1 MDIQKISQP
10 VTAPPILEKLD
21 PKGNPLIPTPTSDP
35 KDPLNWSLLRKSTC
49 LFIVVYSY
57 FMLTYFTTAPIP
69 SFGYL
74 EEQLNINYSQVSW
87 SFALPCLGLAVG
99 PLLVGALADTYGRR
113 PVLIACT
120 ALAVLASGCTSIKTI
135 NFGGYMAARFFQGL
149 GAGPSANIGL
159 LIIHDISF
167 EHERGVRV
175 GMWTIA
181 ANAGTVLG
189 GVFGGLLATS
199 GEWVA
204 YHVTILFAVLLVVQF
219 LFLPETLY
227 PRETVLLQESQKY
240 GGDAAV
246 AIAPLSSENRKFDLF
261 NVKKVPGV
269 PHPKVWTTTIQF
281 FNLFRYP
288 TIVISV
294 LGYCFLQYWWI
305 CSISTLV
312 PDAYINDSPRTQG
325 LLLIGLLVG
334 LLFAEVVCSGH
345 LSDKLMSHL
354 ARKNGGIRVPEMRL
368 WLGYPAAVVSS
379 VGLVLWGVSVD
390 KDWHWMV
397 GQVAFFLYT
406 LGLQTGNTVL
416 SAYIVDNYPEHAN
429 EVITFYTVI
438 INLSAFI
445 NPWFIYYWVEAS
457 GYTWTFAA
465 QCIICSF
472 GLIPLYILLQIYGV
486 RLRSTRPMYT
496 KHIDDMLEAPT
507 TQVALGD
514 GEIVVEKDSGDA
526 V

>member
-1 MDIQKISQP
+1 MDIQKTTHPI
-10 VTAPPILEKLD
+10 TAPASLEKLD
-21 PKGNPLIPTPTSDP
+21 PKGNPLSPTPTSDL

-69 SFGYL
+69 SFGFL

-135 NFGGYMAARFFQGL
+135 NFEGYMAARFFQGL

-159 LIIHDISF
+159 VIIHDISF
-167 EHERGVRV
+167 EHERGLRV

-204 YHVTILFAVLLVVQF
+204 YHVTILFAVLLVVQC

-227 PRETVLLQESQKY
+227 PRAAVLLQESRKY

-246 AIAPLSSENRKFDLF
+246 TITAP
-261 NVKKVPGV
+261 
-269 PHPKVWTTTIQF
+269 
-281 FNLFRYP
+281 
-288 TIVISV
+288 
-294 LGYCFLQYWWI
+294 
-305 CSISTLV
+305 ISTESNKLNFFSLI
-312 PDAYINDSPRTQG
+312 PKYGQQQSNSSTYSAITQSLSAFSATASFNTG
-325 LLLIGLLVG
+325 VG
-334 LLFAEVVCSGH
+334 LLFAEVVCSGN

-354 ARKNGGIRVPEMRL
+354 TRKNGGTRVPEMRL

-390 KDWHWMV
+390 RDWHWMV

-445 NPWFIYYWVEAS
+445 NPWFIYYWVESS
-457 GYTWTFAA
+457 GYAWTFAA

-472 GLIPLYILLQIYGV
+472 GLIPLYILLQVYGV

-496 KHIDDMLEAPT
+496 KHINDMLELPT
-507 TQVALGD
+507 AQVASGGRD
-514 GEIVVEKDSGDA
+514 IPVKQDCGDA

>member
-1 MDIQKISQP
+1 MDIQKTSQP
-10 VTAPPILEKLD
+10 VIATPTTIEATGYLHKLD
-21 PKGNPLIPTPTSDP
+21 PKGNPLSPTPTNDP

-57 FMLTYFTTAPIP
+57 FLLTYFTTAPIP
-69 SFGYL
+69 SFGFL

-87 SFALPCLGLAVG
+87 TFALPCLGLAIG
-99 PLLVGALADTYGRR
+99 PLLVGSLADTYGRR

-120 ALAVLASGCTSIKTI
+120 ALAVVASGCTSIKTI
-135 NFGGYMAARFFQGL
+135 NYGGYMATRFFQGL

-159 LIIHDISF
+159 VIIHDISF
-167 EHERGVRV
+167 EHERGLRI

-204 YHVTILFAVLLVVQF
+204 YHVTILFAVLLAVQY

-227 PRETVLLQESQKY
+227 PR
-240 GGDAAV
+240 AAV
-246 AIAPLSSENRKFDLF
+246 LHQENQMMDADKTAIAITEPISKKSRLGCFVIRKAP
-261 NVKKVPGV
+261 NV
-269 PHPKVWTTTIQF
+269 PHPKPWTTTIQF

-305 CSISTLV
+305 CGISTLI

-334 LLFAEVVCSGH
+334 LLVAEVVCSGN
-345 LSDKLMSHL
+345 LSDKLMSYL
-354 ARKNGGIRVPEMRL
+354 AKRNGGIRVPEMRL

-390 KDWHWMV
+390 EKWHWMV

-416 SAYIVDNYPEHAN
+416 SAYIVDNYPDHAN

-445 NPWFIYYWVEAS
+445 NPWFIFYWVEAS
-457 GYTWTFAA
+457 EIWCTAEEYAA
-465 QCIICSF
+465 DVHQA
-472 GLIPLYILLQIYGV
+472 YRWDAGV
-486 RLRSTRPMYT
+486 NWVTINCPS
-496 KHIDDMLEAPT
+496 
-507 TQVALGD
+507 G
-514 GEIVVEKDSGDA
+514 VE
-526 V
+526 

>member
-1 MDIQKISQP
+1 MDIQKTTHPI
-10 VTAPPILEKLD
+10 TAPASLEKLD
-21 PKGNPLIPTPTSDP
+21 PKGNPLSPTPTSDL

-69 SFGYL
+69 SFGFL

-135 NFGGYMAARFFQGL
+135 NFEGYMAARFFQGL

-159 LIIHDISF
+159 VIIHDISF
-167 EHERGVRV
+167 EHERGLRV
-175 GMWTIA
+175 EREKNFRSPSSQNMD
-181 ANAGTVLG
+181 NNNP
-189 GVFGGLLATS
+189 
-199 GEWVA
+199 
-204 YHVTILFAVLLVVQF
+204 ILQL
-219 LFLPETLY
+219 
-227 PRETVLLQESQKY
+227 
-240 GGDAAV
+240 
-246 AIAPLSSENRKFDLF
+246 IPLSHNRYQRSRLLLPSMLVDLQHL
-261 NVKKVPGV
+261 
-269 PHPKVWTTTIQF
+269 HPRPRRLHQR
-281 FNLFRYP
+281 L
-288 TIVISV
+288 
-294 LGYCFLQYWWI
+294 
-305 CSISTLV
+305 
-312 PDAYINDSPRTQG
+312 PRTQG

-334 LLFAEVVCSGH
+334 LLFAEVVCSGN

-354 ARKNGGIRVPEMRL
+354 TRKNGGTRVPEMRL

-390 KDWHWMV
+390 RDWHWMV

-445 NPWFIYYWVEAS
+445 NPWFIYYWVESS
-457 GYTWTFAA
+457 GYAWTFAT

-472 GLIPLYILLQIYGV
+472 GLIPLYILLQVYGV

-496 KHIDDMLEAPT
+496 KHINDMLELPT
-507 TQVALGD
+507 AQVASGGRD
-514 GEIVVEKDSGDA
+514 IPVKQDRGDA

>member
-1 MDIQKISQP
+1 MDIQKTTHPI
-10 VTAPPILEKLD
+10 TAPASLEKLD
-21 PKGNPLIPTPTSDP
+21 PKGNPLSPTPTSDL

-69 SFGYL
+69 SFGFL

-135 NFGGYMAARFFQGL
+135 NFEGYMAARFFQGL

-159 LIIHDISF
+159 VIIHDISF
-167 EHERGVRV
+167 EHERGLRV

-189 GVFGGLLATS
+189 DLQHL
-199 GEWVA
+199 
-204 YHVTILFAVLLVVQF
+204 H
-219 LFLPETLY
+219 
-227 PRETVLLQESQKY
+227 PRPRRLHQRL
-240 GGDAAV
+240 
-246 AIAPLSSENRKFDLF
+246 
-261 NVKKVPGV
+261 
-269 PHPKVWTTTIQF
+269 
-281 FNLFRYP
+281 
-288 TIVISV
+288 
-294 LGYCFLQYWWI
+294 
-305 CSISTLV
+305 
-312 PDAYINDSPRTQG
+312 PRTQG

-334 LLFAEVVCSGH
+334 LLFAEVVCSGN

-354 ARKNGGIRVPEMRL
+354 TRKNGGTRVPEMRL

-390 KDWHWMV
+390 RDWHWMV

-445 NPWFIYYWVEAS
+445 NPWFIYYWVESS
-457 GYTWTFAA
+457 GYAWTFAT

-472 GLIPLYILLQIYGV
+472 GLIPLYILLQVYGV

-496 KHIDDMLEAPT
+496 KHINDMLELPT
-507 TQVALGD
+507 AQVASGGRD
-514 GEIVVEKDSGDA
+514 IPVKQDRGDA

>member
-1 MDIQKISQP
+1 MDIQKTSQP
-10 VTAPPILEKLD
+10 VTAPAILEKLD
-21 PKGNPLIPTPTSDP
+21 PKGNPLIPTPTSDF
-35 KDPLNWSLLRKSTC
+35 KDPLNWTLLRKSTC

-69 SFGYL
+69 SFSYL

-87 SFALPCLGLAVG
+87 SFALPCLGLALG
-99 PLLVGALADTYGRR
+99 PLLV
-113 PVLIACT
+113 
-120 ALAVLASGCTSIKTI
+120 AVVASGCTSIKTI

-159 LIIHDISF
+159 VIIHDISF
-167 EHERGVRV
+167 EHERGLRV

-227 PRETVLLQESQKY
+227 PRAAVLLQESQKY

-246 AIAPLSSENRKFDLF
+246 AIAPVSSESRKFDFF

-281 FNLFRYP
+281 FNLFCYP

-496 KHIDDMLEAPT
+496 KHIDDMLEVPM

-514 GEIVVEKDSGDA
+514 GEVAVEKDSGDA